1 MHWLRPSAVPAP
13 GAVPYKGLDSKC
25 NCDAFS
31 TQLSLFLAISMMILR
46 LCFAAALAL
55 VATAAGAAA
64 AEVNI
69 YSARQEALIKPQL
82 DAFTAETGI
91 TVNLVTGDAKELVQR
106 ITAEGVNSPADLL
119 FAADAGN
126 LTSAAASGL
135 CQKVTSEVLETAI
148 PAAYR
153 DPDGAWFGLGIRAR
167 PIFYVP
173 GKVDPTELKTYE
185 DLADPKWQGR
195 ILVRSSNHIYNQ
207 SLLASIIAHVGPEAA
222 EAWARGVAANLA
234 RKPQG
239 GDRDQIKAAAA
250 GEGDIVIANTY
261 YYAQMLTSD
270 HAEEREAAKKL
281 KVIWP
286 NQSDRGAHVNVS
298 GACVVAHAP
307 HQAEAVKLLEFLIGD
322 EAQRI
327 YAETGQEYP
336 VKPGI
341 PASATLQSLGA
352 FKADDLSLA
361 ELGKHNAEAVR
372 IFDRVGWP

>member
-1 MHWLRPSAVPAP
+1 MKFSPLLL
-13 GAVPYKGLDSKC
+13 GATL
-25 NCDAFS
+25 
-31 TQLSLFLAISMMILR
+31 LA
-46 LCFAAALAL
+46 A
-55 VATAAGAAA
+55 ATAAPVAA

-91 TVNLVTGDAKELVQR
+91 KVNLVTGDAKELLQR
-106 ITAEGVNSPADLL
+106 LKSEAANSPADLL
-119 FAADAGN
+119 FTADAGN
-126 LTSAAASGL
+126 LYAASTQGL
-135 CQKVTSEVLETAI
+135 CQKVRSAALESAI

-153 DPDGAWFGLGIRAR
+153 DPEGAWFGLGLRAR

-173 GKVDPTELKTYE
+173 GKVDPAEIDSYE
-185 DLADPKWQGR
+185 DLADPKWKGR

-207 SLLASIIAHVGPEAA
+207 SLLASIIAYDGAEAA
-222 EAWARGVAANLA
+222 EAWAKGVAANLA

-250 GEGDIVIANTY
+250 GEGDIVIANSY
-261 YYAQMLTSD
+261 YWAQMLGSD
-270 HAEEREAAKKL
+270 DPAEREAAEKV

-286 NQSDRGAHVNVS
+286 NQADRGTHVNIS
-298 GACVVAHAP
+298 GACVAAHAP
-307 HQAEAVKLLEFLIGD
+307 NKDEAVKLLEFLVTD
-322 EAQRI
+322 EAQHI
-327 YAETGQEYP
+327 YAEQGQEFP

-341 PASATLQSLGA
+341 QRSAILQSLGS
-352 FKADDLSLA
+352 FKADQLNLA

>member
-1 MHWLRPSAVPAP
+1 M
-13 GAVPYKGLDSKC
+13 
-25 NCDAFS
+25 
-31 TQLSLFLAISMMILR
+31 SLLR
-46 LCFAAALAL
+46 LCTAVALLIA
-55 VATAAGAAA
+55 ATASASHA

-82 DAFTAETGI
+82 DAFSAETGI
-91 TVNLVTGDAKELVQR
+91 AVNLVTGDAKELVQR
-106 ITAEGVNSPADLL
+106 MTAEGVNSPADLL
-119 FAADAGN
+119 FTADAGN
-126 LTSAAASGL
+126 LHGAAAAGL
-135 CQKVTSEVLETAI
+135 CQAVDSDILEQAI
-148 PAAYR
+148 PATYR

-173 GKVDPTELKTYE
+173 GKVDPAELTSYE

-207 SLLASIIAHVGPEAA
+207 SLLASMIAHHGAEAA
-222 EAWARGVAANLA
+222 EHWAKGVAANLA

-250 GEGDIVIANTY
+250 GEGDVVIANSY
-261 YYAQMLTSD
+261 YFAQMLTSD
-270 HAEEREAAKKL
+270 KPEEREAARKL

-286 NQSDRGAHVNVS
+286 NQSDRGTHVNIS
-298 GACVVAHAP
+298 GACVAAHAP
-307 HQAEAVKLLEFLIGD
+307 NKDAAVRLLEFLAGD

-327 YAETGQEYP
+327 YAEKGQEFP

-341 PASATLQSLGA
+341 PASQTLQGLGT
-352 FKADDLSLA
+352 FKADTLYLA
-361 ELGKHNAEAVR
+361 ELGTNNAEAVR